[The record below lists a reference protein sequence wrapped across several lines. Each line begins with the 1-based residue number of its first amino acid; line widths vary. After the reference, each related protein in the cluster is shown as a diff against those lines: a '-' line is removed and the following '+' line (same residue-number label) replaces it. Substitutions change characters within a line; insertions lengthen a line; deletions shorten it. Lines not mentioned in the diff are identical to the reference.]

1 MKNYRIIKGKKIHI
15 NQLAANSRKTTVN
28 NCTIPKSS
36 LELYQVPWNTI
47 TNKLSRFNV
56 GPNMAG
62 RYYKKDKN
70 GKLTP
75 LEYSW
80 SIPKEGYKQPK
91 TLRKK
96 YKKKYWNRDGTIRKI
111 VSHPSDFDKFPD
123 RTFHPNLGQAWYMEQ
138 VTQHKIAKWERKNP
152 CPVKTDQNP
161 PDIFEKE
168 FLEPWKAQRE
178 LALERIRDFVVS
190 MYDKLPLTG
199 RFQKSDDDFVEEK
212 IAELKDC
219 NGDGHKINAVDP
231 KKSKLIKKAQK
242 ITNEV
247 HVKHKNLICTNLKDH
262 KRIKGR
268 TLIPKAA

>member
-1 MKNYRIIKGKKIHI
+1 MKNYRIVKGKHIHI
-15 NQLAANSRKTTVN
+15 NELAANSRKNTVN

-62 RYYKKDKN
+62 RYYKK
-70 GKLTP
+70 GKKGELTP

-80 SIPKEGYKQPK
+80 NIQKDGYKQPK

-138 VTQHKIAKWERKNP
+138 VTQHKIARWERKNP

-199 RFQKSDDDFVEEK
+199 RFQKAEHVFIEEPV
-212 IAELKDC
+212 AEIKDYE
-219 NGDGHKINAVDP
+219 GDGHKINEADP
-231 KKSKLIKKAQK
+231 KKSKTIKKAQK
-242 ITNEV
+242 VTNAV
-247 HVKHKNLICTNLKDH
+247 HAKHKNLVCTNLKDH
-262 KRIKGR
+262 KRTKGR
-268 TLIPKAA
+268 ILIPKAA